1 MDSCTR
7 QKYLAAL
14 PKILLTALLYGL
26 SIIPGKMLLMLV
38 PGAEVRFAACIP
50 VITGFLWGPAGAIG
64 SALGNF
70 IGDFYSGDALFVCF
84 WGAVCNFFLAFL
96 PYKLWYGVR
105 AQNAP
110 LFIYDTQ
117 SCIKFF
123 AIIFLT
129 ALNFA
134 ALLTGIT
141 ISAGMLENSRSFFI
155 FFSSNFNFP
164 LLFGL
169 PILLYLRRQVN
180 FSLPSLPQTAV
191 PKHSWQIYIFAF
203 ASLSSVSFL
212 LYAFNGATA
221 EVALAFLVTNAL
233 LLAYVCT
240 LPAAYD
246 SELLSLQTKNYHSI
260 SAKATSLLMLLA
272 VAIICFTILLAYFIQ
287 RKAFPDEA
295 GLSLWQSLFTTLLI
309 SSNIIFLAI
318 FLLLHRM
325 EQALVLPLRQLTH
338 AATTLVS
345 SGYLEEQQ
353 HCQQIAKAYEKNQD
367 EISDLWASFNQMSCD
382 IRSYID
388 NMAAAI
394 AEKENI
400 AAQLSVASQI
410 QQSILPDTAPIN
422 QQLKNYTVTAGM
434 FPAKEVGGDM
444 YDCFFLPDGR
454 LAILIADVS
463 GKGMPAALFMMA
475 AKTLLKS
482 NGSLGDPA
490 KILSA
495 ANDSLAEN
503 NTNMMFVTV
512 WLGIVDLVSGKM
524 VYANAGHNY
533 PLLQEENKPGVWL
546 RQRSGPALGII
557 TGRVYKNYELTL
569 PFNSKLLLYTD
580 GITEAENPRKE
591 FYGEQRLEQ
600 RFQRAHIPEDILFS
614 VLEFAEYSPQ
624 SDDITFLWLSR
635 K

>member
-1 MDSCTR
+1 MDIFNR
-7 QKYLAAL
+7 QKYLTAL

-50 VITGFLWGPAGAIG
+50 VVMGFLWGPAGAVG

-70 IGDFYSGDALFVCF
+70 AGDFYSGDPLFVCI

-123 AIIFLT
+123 AVIFLT

-169 PILLYLRRQVN
+169 PLLLWLRRKT
-180 FSLPSLPQTAV
+180 SLTLPCV
-191 PKHSWQIYIFAF
+191 PQKQAKQHFQLRALVLATVISIC
-203 ASLSSVSFL
+203 FL
-212 LYAFNGATA
+212 LYASSGATA
-221 EVALAFLVTNAL
+221 EIALGFLITNAI

-246 SELLSLQTKNYHSI
+246 AELLKLQQKNYHSI
-260 SAKATSLLMLLA
+260 SAKATSLLLLLA
-272 VAIICFTILLAYFIQ
+272 VAVICFTILLAYFIQ
-287 RKAFPDEA
+287 RRALPDEA
-295 GLSLWQSLFTTLLI
+295 SLSLWQSLFTTLLI
-309 SSNIIFLAI
+309 SSNIIFIAI
-318 FLLLHRM
+318 FLLLHRL
-325 EQALVLPLRQLTH
+325 EQYLVLPLRRLTH

-345 SGYLEEQQ
+345 SGYLEQQ
-353 HCQQIAKAYEKNQD
+353 QCPQNVQLYAKNQD
-367 EISDLWASFNQMSCD
+367 EISDLWRSFNQMSCD

-410 QQSILPDTAPIN
+410 QQSILPNMAPIN
-422 QQLKNYTVTAGM
+422 EQLKNYTVTAGM

-495 ANDSLAEN
+495 VNNNLAEN

-512 WLGIVDLVSGKM
+512 WLGIVDLASGKM
-524 VYANAGHNY
+524 IYANAGHNY
-533 PLLQEENKPGVWL
+533 PLLQEENRPGVWL

-557 TGRVYKNYELTL
+557 AGRIYKNYELTL
-569 PFNSKLLLYTD
+569 PINSKLLLYTD
-580 GITEAENPRKE
+580 GITEAENPRQE
-591 FYGEQRLEQ
+591 FYGEQRLER

-614 VLEFAEYSPQ
+614 VLEFAEDCPQ

-635 K
+635 E

>member
-1 MDSCTR
+1 MDIFNR
-7 QKYLAAL
+7 QQYLAAL

-26 SIIPGKMLLMLV
+26 SILPGKMLLMLV

-70 IGDFYSGDALFVCF
+70 IGDFYSGDPLFVCF
-84 WGAVCNFFLAFL
+84 WGAVCNFFLALL

-169 PILLYLRRQVN
+169 PILLYLRRKIN
-180 FSLPSLPQTAV
+180 FSLPALPPAAAQ
-191 PKHSWQIYIFAF
+191 KYSWQIYILAL
-203 ASLSSVSFL
+203 ASLSSSSFL
-212 LYAFNGATA
+212 LYAFNGAKAETA
-221 EVALAFLVTNAL
+221 LVFLVVNAL

-240 LPAAYD
+240 LPATYNP
-246 SELLSLQTKNYHSI
+246 SLLNLQPKNYHSI
-260 SAKATSLLMLLA
+260 SAKAASLLMLLA

-338 AATTLVS
+338 AATNLVS
-345 SGYLEEQQ
+345 SGYLEQQ
-353 HCQQIAKAYEKNQD
+353 PCRQTAQAYEKNQD
-367 EISDLWASFNQMSCD
+367 EISDLWTSFNQMSCD

-410 QQSILPDTAPIN
+410 QQSILPNMIPIN
-422 QQLKNYTVTAGM
+422 EQLKNYTVTAGM

-495 ANDSLAEN
+495 ANNSLAEN

-512 WLGIVDLVSGKM
+512 WLGIVDLASGKM

-533 PLLQEENKPGVWL
+533 PLLQEENKPGIWL

-557 TGRVYKNYELTL
+557 AAHVYKNYEFTL

-580 GITEAENPRKE
+580 GITEAENPRQE
-591 FYGEQRLEQ
+591 FYGEQRLER

-614 VLEFAEYSPQ
+614 VLEFSEDCPQ